1 MQSASSWSPDG
12 RVIAFTQIS
21 LETGPD
27 VWVLP
32 IDERKPRVF
41 AQTKFAEGSPKFSP
55 DGRWI
60 AYASNESGRNEIY
73 VQAYP
78 GPGPKVQVS
87 AEGGTDPVWRGKGG
101 ELYYRNGD
109 YLMAVAVST
118 HGNFTASKPRVLW
131 QGLRRHPRRTAL
143 PHDQRGRIGA
153 RPNPCRAELDRGA
166 ETPNAIEKQ
175 LIYLKRPLKFSERW
189 LFQSKV
195 KIKTCQLFSAWLL
208 PSFARSSQTIM
219 PGSARCDDPLSLPAP
234 AGDI

>member
-32 IDERKPRVF
+32 IDERKPRAF

-131 QGLRRHPRRTAL
+131 QGRYAHGMRSEERRV
-143 PHDQRGRIGA
+143 GKE
-153 RPNPCRAELDRGA
+153 CRALWSHVA
-166 ETPNAIEKQ
+166 EK
-175 LIYLKRPLKFSERW
+175 
-189 LFQSKV
+189 
-195 KIKTCQLFSAWLL
+195 
-208 PSFARSSQTIM
+208 
-219 PGSARCDDPLSLPAP
+219 
-234 AGDI
+234 